1 MFMPRKSRRKPKT
14 AKALRK
20 TPVAADPQPPKKQ
33 RSPPRKRITK
43 KAKASLEQQV
53 MDCLAA
59 SHPNPLR
66 KKTIIKQTGMNPE
79 HWNYIQ
85 ASLAQANRIVNVGMQ
100 RSGAR
105 WGITESELPNVRDR
119 RRPRIVP
126 QNMKREVVVDTAENT
141 VDEVADHTKL
151 DFQKTEDRSRVHNI
165 SQAAHFI
172 AEIEGPCWVSW
183 DSNGRT
189 LSLTRNDKGQIHLHD
204 KAQDGA

>member
-14 AKALRK
+14 AKAIRK
-20 TPVAADPQPPKKQ
+20 PPVVADPQPTKKQ
-33 RSPPRKRITK
+33 RSPPRRRISK

-59 SHPNPLR
+59 NHPNPLR
-66 KKTIIKQTGMNPE
+66 KKAIIKQTGMNPE
-79 HWNYIQ
+79 YWNTIQ
-85 ASLAQANRIVNVGMQ
+85 AALAQANRIVNVGMQ

-105 WGITESELPNVRDR
+105 WGITDSELPNVRDR
-119 RRPRIVP
+119 RRPRIV
-126 QNMKREVVVDTAENT
+126 QNLKREVVVDTTENT
-141 VDEVADHTKL
+141 VDEVVDHTKS
-151 DFQKTEDRSRVHNI
+151 DFRKTEDRSRVHNI

-189 LSLTRNDKGQIHLHD
+189 LSLTRNAKGQIHLHD
-204 KAQDGA
+204 TAQDGA

>member
-14 AKALRK
+14 AKAIRK
-20 TPVAADPQPPKKQ
+20 TPVVADPQPTKQPTKKQ
-33 RSPPRKRITK
+33 RSPSRRRISK

-66 KKTIIKQTGMNPE
+66 KKAIIKQTGMNPDY
-79 HWNYIQ
+79 WNTVQ

-105 WGITESELPNVRDR
+105 WGITDSELPNVRDR

-126 QNMKREVVVDTAENT
+126 QKNMKRVNEVVVDTAENS
-141 VDEVADHTKL
+141 VDEI
-151 DFQKTEDRSRVHNI
+151 KTEDRSRVHNI

>member
-1 MFMPRKSRRKPKT
+1 
-14 AKALRK
+14 
-20 TPVAADPQPPKKQ
+20 
-33 RSPPRKRITK
+33 
-43 KAKASLEQQV
+43 
-53 MDCLAA
+53 
-59 SHPNPLR
+59 
-66 KKTIIKQTGMNPE
+66 MNPDY
-79 HWNYIQ
+79 WNTVQ

-105 WGITESELPNVRDR
+105 WGITDSELPNVRDR

-126 QNMKREVVVDTAENT
+126 QKNMKRVNEVVVDTAENS
-141 VDEVADHTKL
+141 VDEI
-151 DFQKTEDRSRVHNI
+151 KTEDRSRVHNI